1 MSGARGSPQ
10 VRLISSLA
18 MLAVALGGVSY
29 YSVRKTNELLDIGVN
44 AHIQC
49 AVAGTEAERAEGLG
63 TEFGPMLQP
72 LTEAAGTD
80 YTLVSAHPC
89 TALGRA
95 YVQVIL
101 RHGQTP
107 ISVIL
112 TKRGEQEVFPRM
124 LSALHE
130 GSRDGYSV
138 AGFES
143 GAYLAYVVSALP
155 GPQNKELAGRL
166 EPVIDRF
173 TKL

>member
-1 MSGARGSPQ
+1 
-10 VRLISSLA
+10 
-18 MLAVALGGVSY
+18 MLVVAIGGVSY
-29 YSVRKTNELLDIGVN
+29 YSVRTTNELLDIGLN
-44 AHIQC
+44 AHVQC
-49 AVAGTEAERAEGLG
+49 AVAGTDAERAQGLG
-63 TEFGPMLQP
+63 TEFGPMLRP
-72 LTEAAGTD
+72 LTEAAGKD

-101 RHGQTP
+101 LRGQMP
-107 ISVIL
+107 MSVIL
-112 TKRGEQEVFPRM
+112 TRRGEQEVFPRM

-143 GAYLAYVVSALP
+143 GAYLAYIVSALP
-155 GPQNKELAGRL
+155 GQQNKELAGRL

>member
-49 AVAGTEAERAEGLG
+49 AIAGTEAERAHGLG

-72 LTEAAGTD
+72 LTTAAGTG
-80 YTLVSAHPC
+80 YTLVAAHPC

-101 RHGQTP
+101 QRGQTP
-107 ISVIL
+107 ISVVL

-130 GSRDGYSV
+130 GKRDGYSV

-143 GAYLAYVVSALP
+143 RAYLAYVVSALP